1 LEVKGIKMNVSQA
14 AIDAKNTLDLLDMT
28 VKVVTAP
35 EEPRW
40 TVTFKQTD
48 EVYLVAEIIIDNGGV
63 VASVLDFKGMDHKMK
78 GRIMDVLLQ
87 YIDI

>member
-1 LEVKGIKMNVSQA
+1 MNVSQA
-14 AIDAKNTLDLLDMT
+14 AMDAKNTLDLLDMN
-28 VKVVTAP
+28 VNVVTSA
-35 EEPRW
+35 EEPKW
-40 TVTFKQTD
+40 IVTFKETD

>member
-1 LEVKGIKMNVSQA
+1 MNVSQA

-28 VKVVTAP
+28 VKVDAAA

-48 EVYLVAEIIIDNGGV
+48 EVYLVAEIMIDNGGI

>member
-1 LEVKGIKMNVSQA
+1 MNVSQA
-14 AIDAKNTLDLLDMT
+14 AMDAKNTLDLLHMN
-28 VKVVTAP
+28 VNVVTSA
-35 EEPRW
+35 EEPKW
-40 TVTFKQTD
+40 IVTFKQTD